1 MDATSGPTAVPCM
14 TVPPSLVPHVQ
25 ALLDAAG
32 IPHFVKNDAV
42 QELVGWGSAAFGY
55 NVVTGAPVVMVEPAR
70 LEEAREILRA
80 LVEAPEPPVPR
91 TKTPSRCP
99 SCGREL
105 DRDEGEPPLADCYHC
120 GAPLRG
126 PTSR

>member
-32 IPHFVKNDAV
+32 IPHYVKHDAV

-70 LEEAREILRA
+70 LEEARELLQP
-80 LVEAPEPPVPR
+80 LVEEGEPAAPVSPTPR
-91 TKTPSRCP
+91 ACP
-99 SCGREL
+99 SCGSTLE
-105 DRDEGEPPLADCYHC
+105 RDLGEPPLRDCYHC
-120 GAPLRG
+120 GASLR
-126 PTSR
+126 R